1 MGILRVDTDPAKLG
15 LDPSRLARLDRRLA
29 RFVDQ
34 GRLPGWQ
41 TIVTRHGEVAHASC
55 YGRRDVAA
63 DQPVADDTLFRIY
76 SMTKPI
82 TSVAAMMLWEQG
94 ELGLDDPIARW
105 LPEFAATRVYLAG
118 SDLAPATVPAVRP
131 ITVRHLLT
139 HTSGLTYSFHRIH
152 PVDAMYRKA
161 KLDEFGGPGIT
172 LAEMSERWA
181 EQPLAFQPGDEWLY
195 SVATDVLGRLVEVV
209 SGKPLAEF
217 FDEQILGPLGM
228 HDTMFVVDAERA
240 PRLAQLYQATADGF
254 STVGPVAR
262 AALSERWASG
272 GGGLT
277 STAYDYHRFTQML
290 LRGGELDGVRL
301 LAPGTI
307 DRMRTNHLPGH
318 VDIQTYGQ
326 PIYAETPMRGVGF
339 GLGFATTI
347 DVAASAMAASPGDFG
362 WGGMAGTAFTIDPV
376 LDLTIL
382 FFTQVI
388 PPSALPIRQLLR
400 QLVHA
405 AVVESHP
412 S

>member
-1 MGILRVDTDPAKLG
+1 MGILRVDTDPAELG
-15 LDPSRLARLDRRLA
+15 LDPERLARIDRRLA
-29 RFVDQ
+29 RFVDE

-41 TIVTRHGEVAHASC
+41 TIVTRHGEVVHASR
-55 YGRRDVAA
+55 YGHRDVAA
-63 DQPVADDTLFRIY
+63 DLPVEDDTLFRIY

-94 ELGLDDPIARW
+94 ELGLDDPIATW
-105 LPEFAATRVYLAG
+105 LPEFASPRVYRAG
-118 SDLAPATVPAVRP
+118 TDLAPATVPAIRP

-161 KLDEFGGPGIT
+161 KLDEFGDQGVT
-172 LAEMSERWA
+172 LADMSRSWA
-181 EQPLAFQPGDEWLY
+181 DQPLVFQPGDEWLY
-195 SVATDVLGRLVEVV
+195 SVATDVLGRLIEVV
-209 SGKPLAEF
+209 SGQPLADF
-217 FDEQILGPLGM
+217 FAEHILGPLGM
-228 HDTMFVVDAERA
+228 HDTMFVVDGERA

-254 STVGPVAR
+254 ATVGAVAK
-262 AALSERWASG
+262 AAVSERWTSG
-272 GGGLT
+272 GGGLS
-277 STAYDYHRFTQML
+277 STAYDYHRFTQLL

-301 LAPGTI
+301 LSPGTI
-307 DRMRTNHLPGH
+307 ARMRSNHLPGN
-318 VDIQTYGQ
+318 VDIEAFGR

-339 GLGFATTI
+339 GLGFSTTI
-347 DVAASAMAASPGDFG
+347 DVAASAMAASTGDYG
-362 WGGMAGTAFTIDPV
+362 WGGMAGTAFTVDPE

-405 AVVESHP
+405 AVVD
-412 S
+412 